1 MLPVRS
7 IFFSSGISTHMMRVL
22 ISTSL
27 KKSVEIL
34 HSFSFSAIDDFSVS
48 YIYYTAAKFHNI
60 RPEAEMIQRI
70 IKYVSGSIRGMANI
84 FNKGEFI
91 WNKEK
96 TF

>member
-48 YIYYTAAKFHNI
+48 YIYYTAAKYPAGSRNDTEDYKICFRKHKGYG
-60 RPEAEMIQRI
+60 
-70 IKYVSGSIRGMANI
+70 KY
-84 FNKGEFI
+84 FQ
-91 WNKEK
+91 
-96 TF
+96 